1 MNHIDTTSPEE
12 KKARKDYA
20 EPKDGKPV
28 IADKKLEDVWR
39 ELLDLRHKMDL
50 DALRASQLKAIIM
63 NAMGHMQILQ
73 NKAGK
78 TLATWTRGNKSA
90 SVDYKGLCAKYKVTK
105 EDIDAYT
112 KIKTSSRV
120 FSIEEA
126 GE

>member
-1 MNHIDTTSPEE
+1 MKHIETTSPEE

-28 IADKKLEDVWR
+28 IADEKLEATVK
-39 ELLDLRHKMDL
+39 ELLNLRHKMDL
-50 DALRASQLKAIIM
+50 DALRASQLKGIIM

-73 NKAGK
+73 NKSGK
-78 TLATWTRGNKSA
+78 VLVTWLPGKEKA
-90 SVDYKGLCAKYKVTK
+90 DIDYSGLCAKYKVTK
-105 EDIDAYT
+105 EDMDAYT
-112 KIKTSSRV
+112 KIKKSSRV